1 MLAAGTLLFTLA
13 KPLATLPLFI
23 WVVFPIVLAVANA
36 LLWAAWGEFYT
47 RKRSTFAVGKF
58 ALVYGS
64 VMLAAMIMSLIC
76 KFIRTL
82 RFRYRTQ
89 SDMYG

>member
-1 MLAAGTLLFTLA
+1 M
-13 KPLATLPLFI
+13 PEQY
-23 WVVFPIVLAVANA
+23 NA
-36 LLWAAWGEFYT
+36 RPASRELGNAI
-47 RKRSTFAVGKF
+47 
-58 ALVYGS
+58 ALGIGVKG
-64 VMLAAMIMSLIC
+64 SLIC

>member
-1 MLAAGTLLFTLA
+1 MNNKEYTVSEVIDSFGMNKHTWLMFMLLG
-13 KPLATLPLFI
+13 
-23 WVVFPIVLAVANA
+23 
-36 LLWAAWGEFYT
+36 
-47 RKRSTFAVGKF
+47 
-58 ALVYGS
+58 
-64 VMLAAMIMSLIC
+64 LIC